1 MTRIAILLRGVN
13 VGGKHKLPMAEL
25 RQCCESLGLRD
36 CRTHLNS
43 GNAVG
48 SIAAAKAK
56 SFAAALTRKLEH
68 TFGFPVPVVTRTA
81 AEMQRI
87 IHRNPFVAEGVAE
100 DALHVAFLSARPSA
114 AAVRALK
121 VPPSQDDRFLLQ
133 GGEVFLH
140 LPNGVARTK
149 LTNGW
154 MDKSLGVI
162 STQRNWATVLSL
174 ANMLSETNS
183 D

>member
-1 MTRIAILLRGVN
+1 
-13 VGGKHKLPMAEL
+13 MADL
-25 RQCCESLGLRD
+25 RQCCESLGLND

-48 SIAAAKAK
+48 SIAASKARE
-56 SFAAALTRKLEH
+56 FAAALTRKLEH

-81 AEMQRI
+81 VEVQRI
-87 IHRNPFVAEGVAE
+87 IAHNPFLAGGVAK
-100 DALHVAFLSARPSA
+100 DSLHIAFLSARPSA

-121 VPPSQDDRFLLQ
+121 APPSQDDRFLLQ

-149 LTNGW
+149 LTNAW
-154 MDKSLGVI
+154 MDKSLGVT
-162 STQRNWATVLSL
+162 STQRNWATVLAL
-174 ANMLSETNS
+174 ANLLNATGS